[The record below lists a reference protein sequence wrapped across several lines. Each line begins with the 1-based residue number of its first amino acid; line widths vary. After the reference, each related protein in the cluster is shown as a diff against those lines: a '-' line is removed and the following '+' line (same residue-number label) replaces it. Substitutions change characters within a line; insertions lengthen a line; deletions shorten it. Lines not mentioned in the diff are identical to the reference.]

1 MDVLMED
8 KHSVVTVS
16 IIEKIG
22 NKNCVTHTEN
32 L

>member
-1 MDVLMED
+1 MDVLRGD

-22 NKNCVTHTEN
+22 NKDCDRHTEN
-32 L
+32 M